1 MVPQPERD
9 SSPLSDMTDIDVV
22 EAGVPESLPG
32 SDGED
37 AVDDALHQK
46 AADEDRDFQSGRSS
60 SRKRYLQGSQPPAKK
75 PVKRRC

>member
-9 SSPLSDMTDIDVV
+9 SSPSSDMTDIDVV
-22 EAGVPESLPG
+22 ETGVPERLPG

-46 AADEDRDFQSGRSS
+46 ADEEDRDSRSGRSS
-60 SRKRYLQGSQPPAKK
+60 SRKRYLRGSQSLAKK
-75 PVKRRC
+75 PAKRRR